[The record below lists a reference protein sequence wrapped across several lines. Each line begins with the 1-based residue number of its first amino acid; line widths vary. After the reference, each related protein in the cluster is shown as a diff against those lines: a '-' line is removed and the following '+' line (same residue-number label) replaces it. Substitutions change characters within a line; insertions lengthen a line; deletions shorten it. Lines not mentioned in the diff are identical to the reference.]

1 MSRENG
7 KRIREG
13 FKVKK
18 NVEKYRIMC
27 VYRGTCFN
35 LMSEIVS
42 FITYIIYVYISGR
55 NSAIRE
61 YDTLSM
67 YLCVYFLMTI

>member
-1 MSRENG
+1 
-7 KRIREG
+7 
-13 FKVKK
+13 
-18 NVEKYRIMC
+18 MC

-42 FITYIIYVYISGR
+42 FITYIIYVYIFGR

-67 YLCVYFLMTI
+67 YLCVYFLVTI